1 MLVEDGGL
9 LLMRIVLEGNQVIGL
24 IKDLRTTMQETL
36 YKITYSMTSLIRY
49 IRLFQSSSMRI
60 TNLLH
65 LNRMWLKWVSKM
77 NIKNIKEILKFL
89 AEGIAFLLCLAA
101 IYFLV
106 MFGCVM
112 VDSCYYYYVPGGGV

>member
-1 MLVEDGGL
+1 
-9 LLMRIVLEGNQVIGL
+9 
-24 IKDLRTTMQETL
+24 
-36 YKITYSMTSLIRY
+36 MTSLIRY